1 VGVVVEGYKENSIG
15 ITCNLHFMRT
25 HTIVTTMGIPLVV
38 AFEVEAIELNS
49 EYERR

>member
-1 VGVVVEGYKENSIG
+1 MVVVVEGYKENSIE
-15 ITCNLHFMRT
+15 ITCNLHFMRP

-38 AFEVEAIELNS
+38 AFEVETIELDS